1 MAARDLFESY
11 AASLPDRDREALR
24 ELIAARRTDML
35 AARSEEARVRVAEDF
50 IREARSALKT
60 QKK

>member
-11 AASLPDRDREALR
+11 TAALPARDREAMR
-24 ELIAARRTDML
+24 ELISSRRTDML
-35 AARSEEARVRVAEDF
+35 EARSEEARVRVAEDF
-50 IREARSALKT
+50 VREARSALKP

>member
-11 AASLPDRDREALR
+11 TAALPERDREALR
-24 ELIAARRTDML
+24 ELISSRRIDML

-50 IREARSALKT
+50 IREARNGLKT

>member
-1 MAARDLFESY
+1 MAARDLFDAY
-11 AASLPDRDREALR
+11 TVALPERDREALK
-24 ELIAARRTDML
+24 ELIAARREDML

-50 IREARSALKT
+50 VREARGALKM